1 MGQAM
6 APTVNIAR
14 LIRQNDQYSN
24 AIKHDHELHVVSSP
38 HAAPALLSAAT
49 FIFSAAAVKV
59 LQTVA

>member
-1 MGQAM
+1 MGQAIRLM

-38 HAAPALLSAAT
+38 HAAPAFFFVRRMVAT
-49 FIFSAAAVKV
+49 FIFFRRNG
-59 LQTVA
+59 